1 MTQRLVRQ
9 DPQMAQMTERNLKG
23 GLVRG
28 LTSPRGR
35 SIFP

>member
-1 MTQRLVRQ
+1 MTQSLGRQ

-28 LTSPRGR
+28 LTSHRGR
-35 SIFP
+35 STFP